1 MHPTVFSFDAF
12 AAHERVTVPVSTGVW
27 LRSLKTDDG
36 ICAGRA
42 GGVG

>member
-1 MHPTVFSFDAF
+1 M
-12 AAHERVTVPVSTGVW
+12 TVPVSTGVG

-36 ICAGRA
+36 ICERRR